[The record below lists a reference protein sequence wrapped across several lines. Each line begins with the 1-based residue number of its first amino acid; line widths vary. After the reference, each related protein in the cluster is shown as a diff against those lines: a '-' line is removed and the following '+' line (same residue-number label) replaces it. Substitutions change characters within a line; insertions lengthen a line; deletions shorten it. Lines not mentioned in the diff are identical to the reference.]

1 MAQRDRARCCR
12 CYAGS
17 AIGVGCVRAACGAYL
32 FAQLLKHH
40 DYVEPIW
47 QPAEVVPLLP
57 LVTAP
62 AFIQSGYFDFM
73 IQVTACDKFD

>member
-1 MAQRDRARCCR
+1 M
-12 CYAGS
+12 
-17 AIGVGCVRAACGAYL
+17 
-32 FAQLLKHH
+32 
-40 DYVEPIW
+40 EPIW